1 MEPCPANVYIDYML
15 SWVQEELDDE
25 NIFPSQ
31 IGMEFFRIPI
41 LCRKQE
47 GTRVVRI
54 NGFSPKFK
62 WKLNF
67 WKIFRKTIPTQFQT
81 HCPNN
86 NETSLPHL
94 CTCLPSTF

>member
-41 LCRKQE
+41 LLGNKKGHAWFVLTDLVQNSS
-47 GTRVVRI
+47 G
-54 NGFSPKFK
+54 N
-62 WKLNF
+62 
-67 WKIFRKTIPTQFQT
+67 
-81 HCPNN
+81 
-86 NETSLPHL
+86 
-94 CTCLPSTF
+94 